1 MGGVRSGMKSL
12 VQIDFACNDPDN
24 GAFAYEVAGIQYKF
38 ADGEYAEIEPVIW
51 GTYRF
56 TDRATSG
63 HIRIHRRKYRYQ
75 RMKDWYGN
83 WCWNAYW
90 LPRNEAKRLLKDLR
104 DSGRWRCTC
113 APTRFYDWFNRE
125 NSTQEA
131 A

>member
-1 MGGVRSGMKSL
+1 MKAL
-12 VQIDFACNDPDN
+12 AQIDFACNDPDN
-24 GAFAYEVAGIQYKF
+24 GDFNGEVVAIQYQI
-38 ADGEYAEIEPVIW
+38 DQSDHAEIEPIVAGGYPFGLNSGYDARHGRCDW
-51 GTYRF
+51 LCLHGSQYRF
-56 TDRATSG
+56 DY
-63 HIRIHRRKYRYQ
+63 HR
-75 RMKDWYGN
+75 DWNGN